1 MLNWKFRNQR
11 KLKYNFLGFRTC
23 SSETFININFNDT
36 IKYTKIN
43 KNIKFNNMDSKFI
56 GKSKLTK
63 SGQVTLPKEA
73 RQDLKIDQNS
83 EIYWYE
89 INDVLVLAKDIVNP
103 SDIFDLIN
111 SKKKKR
117 NK

>member
-1 MLNWKFRNQR
+1 
-11 KLKYNFLGFRTC
+11 
-23 SSETFININFNDT
+23 
-36 IKYTKIN
+36 
-43 KNIKFNNMDSKFI
+43 MDSKFI